1 MIILKGVYFNQAIE
15 SRLRPSC
22 SLGADM
28 ALPYIVN
35 RLQLAVERGISR
47 VESSSDA
54 VRTVNSNWMYINRGF
69 KDPAS

>member
-15 SRLRPSC
+15 LRLRPSC

-28 ALPYIVN
+28 AMPCIVN
-35 RLQLAVERGISR
+35 RSQLAVMQGGFLEF
-47 VESSSDA
+47 ESSSDA
-54 VRTVNSNWMYINRGF
+54 VRTVNSNLMYI